1 MKRNMVPSQSIQKEE
16 TPHDKIGTRLHLNL
30 PDIGQEKITLGR
42 NIGTRLH
49 VNLPKYFTS

>member
-30 PDIGQEKITLGR
+30 PNIRQEKITLGR

-49 VNLPKYFTS
+49 VNLPGHFTS

>member
-1 MKRNMVPSQSIQKEE
+1 MKRNIVPSQGTQKEE

-30 PDIGQEKITLGR
+30 PDIGREKIVLGR

>member
-1 MKRNMVPSQSIQKEE
+1 MKKNMVPLQSIQKEE

-30 PDIGQEKITLGR
+30 PDIRQEKITLGR

-49 VNLPKYFTS
+49 VNFPKYFTS